1 MKKYFFCLI
10 IFTAVYFTGCTAKAD
25 SRGTAGTGQTGKESA
40 SSSEAVNGKINIA
53 VFIPG
58 VTAGS
63 PTYEMLVSGVQKA
76 ADENR
81 EAEVLVIEAG
91 FNQGEWENKL
101 TALAGTKNYKYIITS
116 NPAMP
121 EICSRVSQIYPEQ
134 KFIVLDGY
142 LKGNNNIYTFLYNS
156 YEQAYLIGVM
166 GALVTESNMKGADK
180 NLKVGLIAGQEYP
193 MMNNA
198 IKPGFEKGLKS
209 VNSEI
214 QMDFRIVG
222 NWYDASKGAEL
233 AGQMYNS
240 GNDVILA
247 IAGGA
252 GQGVLSAAKD
262 KGKYVLWFDNNGY
275 SLSDGQV
282 AGCSAIKQDKA
293 AYEIT
298 KKALSGTLPFGSA
311 DIAGVKEGYVYFV
324 DDDPAFIKIVPEELR
339 AKIKETEEMISK
351 GAVKLEMPHF

>member
-1 MKKYFFCLI
+1 MKKIFYCFTI
-10 IFTAVYFTGCTAKAD
+10 ISALFFTGCTGKTD
-25 SRGTAGTGQTGKESA
+25 PAGTSGADPAGTKLSV
-40 SSSEAVNGKINIA
+40 SSEAPQEKTGIA
-53 VFIPG
+53 VFVPG

-63 PTYEMLVSGVQKA
+63 PTYEMLVAGVQKA
-76 ADENR
+76 ADEKKGT
-81 EAEVLVIEAG
+81 ETLVFEAG

-121 EICSRVSQIYPEQ
+121 EICSRVSKIYPDQ
-134 KFIVLDGY
+134 KFIILDGY
-142 LKGNNNIYTFLYNS
+142 LEGNENIYTFLFNS
-156 YEQAYLIGVM
+156 HEQAYLIGVM
-166 GALVTESNMKGADK
+166 GALVTGSDMPGADK

-193 MMNNA
+193 MMNNV

-209 VNSEI
+209 VNREV
-214 QMDFRIVG
+214 QLDFRIVG

-233 AGQMYNS
+233 AGQMYSS
-240 GNDVILA
+240 GIDVILA

-252 GQGVLSAAKD
+252 GQGVLSTAKE

-282 AGCSAIKQDKA
+282 AGCSAVRLDKA

-298 KKALSGTLPFGSA
+298 KKAVSGTLPFGTA
-311 DIAGVKEGYVYFV
+311 EIAGVKEGYVYFI

-339 AKIKETEEMISK
+339 EKIKDAQEMISS